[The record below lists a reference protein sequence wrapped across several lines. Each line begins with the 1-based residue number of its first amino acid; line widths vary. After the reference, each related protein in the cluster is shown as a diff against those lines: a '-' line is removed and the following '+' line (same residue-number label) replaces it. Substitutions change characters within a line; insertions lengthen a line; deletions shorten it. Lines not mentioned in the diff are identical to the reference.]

1 MNFPESLFPMPWPLA
16 AWLPLLA
23 AWAWSGWRAPWQ
35 RLRDSEQLN
44 VMAGMVVVLA
54 LLWSMKA
61 GVRPGLNYHLL
72 GATVFVLAF
81 GPHLATIGLSL
92 VLAAVTFNGGAAWS
106 SFALNALVMVV
117 IPVWVAYVIYV
128 IVDSYLPNHLF
139 VYIFVNAFLGGALAV
154 LAAGIGATLLL
165 LGAHVYDAR
174 YLTGEYLPYCLL
186 LAFSEA
192 WISGMAITLM
202 VVYRPA
208 WIGTFDDARYLL
220 NK

>member
-1 MNFPESLFPMPWPLA
+1 MNFPEHLFPAPWPVA
-16 AWLPLLA
+16 AWVPLLA
-23 AWAWSGWRAPWQ
+23 VWVWSGWCAPWK
-35 RLRDSEQLN
+35 RLRASDQLN

-81 GPHLATIGLSL
+81 GPHLATIGLTV
-92 VLAAVTFNGGAAWS
+92 VLAAVTLNGGAAWS
-106 SFALNALVMVV
+106 SLALNALVMVV
-117 IPVWVAYVIYV
+117 IPVWVAYVIYM
-128 IVDSYLPNHLF
+128 IVDTYLPNHLF

-165 LGAHVYDAR
+165 LGAHVYDAQ
-174 YLTGEYLPYCLL
+174 YLTGEYLPYYLL